1 MKKQI
6 IKELTRLEEEYK
18 QFATRVVYSVCS
30 NNAVEALNA
39 LPYITEGSVFDFNWD
54 SIKVKNGKISYM
66 CPYAGN
72 ITESIEDF
80 LETIQKAVS
89 EYEYSE
95 LLLDFYESDKNKNWK
110 KLGSDCSIYTC
121 HKHTEWWR
129 QISTEKYYRVSVSH
143 WQGEHLTEDSF
154 KEIDKD
160 ELEQDLAA

>member
-1 MKKQI
+1 MDKKQDRQELI
-6 IKELTRLEEEYK
+6 EELTRLEEEYK

-54 SIKVKNGKISYM
+54 SIKVKKGKISYI
-66 CPYAGN
+66 CPYGTV
-72 ITESIEDF
+72 TESIEDF
-80 LETIQKAVS
+80 LEKIQKAVS

-95 LLLDFYESDKNKNWK
+95 LLLDFYESKNKNWE
-110 KLGSDCSIYTC
+110 KLGSDCSFSC
-121 HKHTEWWR
+121 QHHTEWWR

-154 KEIDKD
+154 KEIDK
-160 ELEQDLAA
+160 EDLNKI